1 MLPRSSYLPHPATE
15 TWERVLVPSLS
26 PQPRSQLFS
35 FASAADPASD
45 TAETAAPTSPE
56 PVTATPSLARQ
67 QPWARAVVR
76 RLRGEAESLLES
88 RHGLATQQRYSFLPP
103 ESCTEDR

>member
-1 MLPRSSYLPHPATE
+1 M
-15 TWERVLVPSLS
+15 PSLS

-45 TAETAAPTSPE
+45 TAETAPTSPE
-56 PVTATPSLARQ
+56 HVTATPSLARQ

>member
-1 MLPRSSYLPHPATE
+1 M
-15 TWERVLVPSLS
+15 PSLS

-35 FASAADPASD
+35 FASAADPTSD
-45 TAETAAPTSPE
+45 YAEAAPTSPE
-56 PVTATPSLARQ
+56 PVAATPSLARQ

>member
-1 MLPRSSYLPHPATE
+1 MLSRSSYFHHTATE

-35 FASAADPASD
+35 FASAVDPASD
-45 TAETAAPTSPE
+45 YAETAAPTSPE

>member
-1 MLPRSSYLPHPATE
+1 M
-15 TWERVLVPSLS
+15 PSLS

-45 TAETAAPTSPE
+45 YAEAAPSSPE
-56 PVTATPSLARQ
+56 PVAATPSLARQ